1 MLTEILENVIRD
13 LDKVMEWHRDSR
25 DQYSFENDGFTM
37 LEAVGVKNSL
47 KGHLKRLTKIEE
59 KRFTIKQTKE
69 TKQ

>member
-47 KGHLKRLTKIEE
+47 KGHLKRLTNL
-59 KRFTIKQTKE
+59 
-69 TKQ
+69 